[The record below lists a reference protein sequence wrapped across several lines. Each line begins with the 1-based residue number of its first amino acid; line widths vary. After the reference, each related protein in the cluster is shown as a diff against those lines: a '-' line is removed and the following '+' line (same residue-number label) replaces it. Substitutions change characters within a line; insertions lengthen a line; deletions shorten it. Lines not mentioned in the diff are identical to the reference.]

1 MVRIQVPQPISVRER
16 TQMSK
21 SLNELKDTDNLKLI
35 QLWLEKNPGKTE
47 QDLLETLEYIQ
58 KELNE
63 LGPWLDQEL
72 KRI

>member
-1 MVRIQVPQPISVRER
+1 
-16 TQMSK
+16 MSK